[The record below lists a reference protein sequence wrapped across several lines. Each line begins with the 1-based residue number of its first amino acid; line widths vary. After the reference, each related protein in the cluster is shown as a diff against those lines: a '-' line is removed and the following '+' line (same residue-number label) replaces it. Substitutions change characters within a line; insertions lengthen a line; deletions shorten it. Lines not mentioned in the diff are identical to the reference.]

1 MFKKSFRNAGS
12 DKIKYGELKYAN
24 LCCESPMYKKQ
35 HFSKK
40 KIMEIFFFL
49 ASFHLIIHESNNH
62 LLSVYYAFSFFHLI
76 FSYGRETEIGI

>member
-40 KIMEIFFFL
+40 KIME

-62 LLSVYYAFSFFHLI
+62 LLSVYYAFSFFYLI

>member
-1 MFKKSFRNAGS
+1 MLICVVNLQC
-12 DKIKYGELKYAN
+12 IKN
-24 LCCESPMYKKQ
+24 SISQ
-35 HFSKK
+35 K

>member
-1 MFKKSFRNAGS
+1 MLICVVNLQC
-12 DKIKYGELKYAN
+12 IKN
-24 LCCESPMYKKQ
+24 SISQ
-35 HFSKK
+35 KK